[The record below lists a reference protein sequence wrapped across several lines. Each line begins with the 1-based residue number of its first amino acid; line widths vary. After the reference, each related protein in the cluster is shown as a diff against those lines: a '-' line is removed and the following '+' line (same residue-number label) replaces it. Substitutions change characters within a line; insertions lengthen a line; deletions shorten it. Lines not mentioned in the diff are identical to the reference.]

1 VQTLGEAFMLESAT
15 RAAGRALGYDG
26 WPFYLAGRAGVL
38 GAAGPEIVTSVV
50 AFFPPSF
57 IEAQWKIALDA
68 GPLPRAV
75 AAYLAQCHRW
85 GNEHLRNAP
94 GLDRLCALAEKVISA
109 APIAGRPLFAGWAA
123 LPLPQG
129 PDRCATRAAQLMQ
142 VLREHRGGAHMLA
155 IAAAGLPPLT
165 AVLADPASGI
175 DVARYFRWP
184 PPYAEPTAHE
194 IAIRAE
200 AERTTNALVGAD
212 LDVLSATERN
222 ELTDL
227 LTAAHQHAFAH
238 PIRMHDTRQHQF
250 EEGSHGSTSPSSAVH
265 LRDRDPEGAGRGR
278 RLE

>member
-1 VQTLGEAFMLESAT
+1 MLEPAT
-15 RAAGRALGYDG
+15 RAAGRELDYDG

-38 GAAGPEIVTSVV
+38 GPVGPEIVAAAV

-109 APIAGRPLFAGWAA
+109 APIAGRPLFAGWAT

-129 PDRCATRAAQLMQ
+129 PARRAARAAQLMQ
-142 VLREHRGGAHMLA
+142 VLREHRGGAHVVA
-155 IAAAGLPPLT
+155 VAAAGLAPLT
-165 AVLADPASGI
+165 AVLADPASGV

-184 PPYAEPTAHE
+184 PPYPEPTARD
-194 IAIRAE
+194 IAVRAE
-200 AERTTNALVGAD
+200 AERTTNALVGND
-212 LDVLSATERN
+212 LETLSGAERS
-222 ELTDL
+222 ELVDL
-227 LTAAHQHAFAH
+227 LAAAHDQAFDH
-238 PIRMHDTRQHQF
+238 PIRFRPPDPHARQRRPPQLVSREHD
-250 EEGSHGSTSPSSAVH
+250 S
-265 LRDRDPEGAGRGR
+265 
-278 RLE
+278 